1 MSSLGATLAAAR
13 EARGATASEVAAATN
28 IKVQHIEAIER
39 DDFAPFAAPAYARGF
54 IRIYADHVGVDP
66 GPLVAEYRAAH
77 ESPPAVSPPRVL
89 NQASLAMSEEPGAGG
104 DAASNDAGTPAG
116 FEPGLDTRSVV
127 RVAIGV
133 FCIVVVVLV
142 LTHLFRGDRA
152 DSSRPGAGDAG
163 ETAGEPLLI
172 EGPPPPYLDPGDVP

>member
-39 DDFAPFAAPAYARGF
+39 DDF
-54 IRIYADHVGVDP
+54 P

-77 ESPPAVSPPRVL
+77 ESPPALSPPRVL